1 MDSIAAGTRDVNLGD
16 IKTTLEELCKE
27 GVLKL
32 TTTKSG
38 FDSYRLDGEML
49 ETNIVSEDDD
59 SDIEIKNWTL
69 NTPENLENLLQQDIH
84 NSEKFEAFSECLKSI
99 VDLKEFMSY
108 EFRKLQL
115 NTVND
120 IIIQLKEENNF
131 LKNEIKELRELV
143 KNMVENI
150 TRQTKST
157 ETVQQPENFKNNQDQ
172 IWKYVS
178 RGPSS
183 LQTSNEIMCSNRFDG
198 LPHET
203 NFYNNEDNDFEES
216 NSRHVFK
223 QNVVKKRPNPVINM
237 YPERERVLSNKVG
250 SNSRIKNDKKI
261 RIISDS
267 IPKGIRIKEFNRYVK
282 NGSARI
288 KSFPGTTIQQ
298 LNNYYSIPTL
308 KEEKPEIVI
317 LHVGINDLL
326 SSRDN
331 ITPEEEIATEIMKIG
346 IKCKNHG
353 VETVFISGIT
363 FCKNVEHG
371 RIDRVNRMIKEESE
385 KNGFIYINNDE
396 INGNNVW
403 KDGIHLEESGKVILA
418 NNFIDHI
425 NNFLGQ
431 KLLLPNQ
438 T

>member
-1 MDSIAAGTRDVNLGD
+1 MTSKHIIIQTIKEIHKKKKRADIDSIAAGTRDVNLGD
-16 IKTTLEELCKE
+16 IKTTLEELCEE

-49 ETNIVSEDDD
+49 ETNIVTEDED

-115 NTVND
+115 NKVND

-150 TRQTKST
+150 TRQNKST

-183 LQTSNEIMCSNRFDG
+183 LKSSNEIMCSNRFDG
-198 LPHET
+198 LPHQT

-216 NSRHVFK
+216 NHV
-223 QNVVKKRPNPVINM
+223 M
-237 YPERERVLSNKVG
+237 YSNKM
-250 SNSRIKNDKKI
+250 S
-261 RIISDS
+261 
-267 IPKGIRIKEFNRYVK
+267 
-282 NGSARI
+282 
-288 KSFPGTTIQQ
+288 
-298 LNNYYSIPTL
+298 
-308 KEEKPEIVI
+308 
-317 LHVGINDLL
+317 
-326 SSRDN
+326 
-331 ITPEEEIATEIMKIG
+331 
-346 IKCKNHG
+346 
-353 VETVFISGIT
+353 
-363 FCKNVEHG
+363 
-371 RIDRVNRMIKEESE
+371 
-385 KNGFIYINNDE
+385 
-396 INGNNVW
+396 
-403 KDGIHLEESGKVILA
+403 
-418 NNFIDHI
+418 
-425 NNFLGQ
+425 
-431 KLLLPNQ
+431 
-438 T
+438 

>member
-1 MDSIAAGTRDVNLGD
+1 
-16 IKTTLEELCKE
+16 
-27 GVLKL
+27 
-32 TTTKSG
+32 
-38 FDSYRLDGEML
+38 
-49 ETNIVSEDDD
+49 
-59 SDIEIKNWTL
+59 
-69 NTPENLENLLQQDIH
+69 
-84 NSEKFEAFSECLKSI
+84 
-99 VDLKEFMSY
+99 
-108 EFRKLQL
+108 
-115 NTVND
+115 
-120 IIIQLKEENNF
+120 
-131 LKNEIKELRELV
+131 
-143 KNMVENI
+143 
-150 TRQTKST
+150 
-157 ETVQQPENFKNNQDQ
+157 
-172 IWKYVS
+172 
-178 RGPSS
+178 
-183 LQTSNEIMCSNRFDG
+183 MCSNRFDG

-282 NGSARI
+282 NGNARI

-346 IKCKNHG
+346 ITCKNHG

-385 KNGFIYINNDE
+385 NNGFIYINNDE